1 MYLISQVLNAW
12 YFDNGF
18 GQTQTTQAQNVL
30 TFFVLLNSIIP
41 LSLVVSME
49 LAVLFQALFMMW
61 DDDMRDSVKGG
72 MSVMT
77 SGLNS
82 ELGLIEYVLCDKTGT
97 LTQNKMVFKHCST
110 VSPKTLGPK
119 SLAQYDTLCKLCW
132 ATGPATL
139 IPIPQNLNHANPR
152 GE

>member
-1 MYLISQVLNAW
+1 MMLTVPLQVKGIW
-12 YFDNGF
+12 YFDDGF
-18 GQTQTTQAQNVL
+18 GQSQTTQFQNIA

-61 DDDMRDSVKGG
+61 DDDMRDPVKGG
-72 MSVMT
+72 MTVMT

-97 LTQNKMVFKHCST
+97 LTQNKMEFKHCSA
-110 VSPKTLGPK
+110 VSPELV
-119 SLAQYDTLCKLCW
+119 
-132 ATGPATL
+132 
-139 IPIPQNLNHANPR
+139 NP
-152 GE
+152 

>member
-1 MYLISQVLNAW
+1 MLTLLLQLKATHW
-12 YFDNGF
+12 YFDDGF
-18 GQTQTTQAQNVL
+18 GQSQNTQFQNIA

-61 DDDMRDSVKGG
+61 DDDMRDPVKGG
-72 MSVMT
+72 MTVMT

-97 LTQNKMVFKHCST
+97 LTQNKMEFKYCSA
-110 VSPKTLGPK
+110 VGPEPLN
-119 SLAQYDTLCKLCW
+119 SL
-132 ATGPATL
+132 
-139 IPIPQNLNHANPR
+139 PQENAAVPYFLDR
-152 GE
+152 